1 LHQSVIGSGSNHSSL
16 IERIRDF
23 IILHYHLNQRG
34 DGGFWDRCR
43 TLAIPDS
50 LAERIAAF
58 RDGAIAWQASD
69 DLFRVDSWVQV
80 MLGQRLVPARHHH
93 MGRMIVDGEL
103 RSALGELRSGIAGA
117 VARMPAHQHFLER
130 YIAA

>member
-1 LHQSVIGSGSNHSSL
+1 M
-16 IERIRDF
+16 
-23 IILHYHLNQRG
+23 
-34 DGGFWDRCR
+34 
-43 TLAIPDS
+43 AIPDS

-80 MLGQRLVPARHHH
+80 MLGQRLEPRNHHH

-103 RSALGELRSGIAGA
+103 RSALGELRSGIARA
-117 VARMPAHQHFLER
+117 VARMPAHQQFLER